1 MIRKQFF
8 LALTLL
14 LFHGLVAAGDP
25 FAGEQLYQQHCQHCH
40 AADGTGV
47 AGTPPLDRNALMQSD
62 NQLLQVL
69 QQGKGTM
76 PAYLGLLDEEQ
87 LRDVI
92 AYMRTM
98 P

>member
-1 MIRKQFF
+1 MKPTYLFIAILPLF
-8 LALTLL
+8 
-14 LFHGLVAAGDP
+14 FHGSAAAGDP
-25 FAGEQLYQQHCQHCH
+25 FAGEQLYRQHCQGCH
-40 AADGTGV
+40 GSDGSGV

-62 NQLLQVL
+62 NQLFQIL

-87 LRDVI
+87 LHDLI